1 MDYRLLQNNKN
12 LMTSINSITI
22 QSLSIQ
28 FLETLFILENSKNVE
43 TIQNRI
49 EFLEMLT
56 DKLKALSNNPD
67 YQYYIQLGVDDYYVR
82 YFNRNTSDIDLSC
95 LARPGSFE
103 LDTYCINTLINGL
116 KRFVDEQLDEIHFL
130 KGNSAKEKRISKV
143 SHNILLAKNYL
154 QMKYCESKSYALGID
169 EIEKII
175 KKIKEIHSL

>member
-1 MDYRLLQNNKN
+1 MD
-12 LMTSINSITI
+12 SINSITI
-22 QSLSIQ
+22 QSSSIQ
-28 FLETLFILENSKNVE
+28 FLETLYILENSKNVV

-56 DKLKALSNNPD
+56 DKLRVLSDSSD
-67 YQYYIQLGVDDYYVR
+67 YQYYIQLGADDYCIR
-82 YFNRNTSDIDLSC
+82 YFNRNPSEINLSC
-95 LARPGSFE
+95 LGRPESFE
-103 LDTYCINTLINGL
+103 IDTYCINALINGL
-116 KRFVDEQLDEIHFL
+116 KRFVEEQLDEIQFL

-175 KKIKEIHSL
+175 EKIKEIHSL